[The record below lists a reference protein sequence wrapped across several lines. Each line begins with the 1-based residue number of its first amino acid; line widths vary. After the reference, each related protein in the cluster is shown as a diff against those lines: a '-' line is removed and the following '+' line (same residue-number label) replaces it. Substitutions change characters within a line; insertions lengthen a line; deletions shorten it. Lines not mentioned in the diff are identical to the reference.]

1 MSKNFTKN
9 NNTLFWLWT
18 VFFLKQNSFLLL
30 WLLLIFVPI
39 AVSTVALF
47 AGVFTE
53 LVYDILSALK
63 EEENK
68 NEL

>member
-1 MSKNFTKN
+1 MKG
-9 NNTLFWLWT
+9 
-18 VFFLKQNSFLLL
+18 FFLKTKFISAFM
-30 WLLLIFVPI
+30 IFVSS